1 LIPESKAVIGSQD
14 VPYIYEDRLSEKQVV
29 GALKK
34 MLALGKEGR
43 KEMGLKGREHVMKN
57 YNFETFNKQWVDI
70 MTEVHEENGSWD
82 TRTNYQGIRFLEVA

>member
-1 LIPESKAVIGSQD
+1 
-14 VPYIYEDRLSEKQVV
+14 
-29 GALKK
+29 

-70 MTEVHEENGSWD
+70 MTEVYEEEGSWD

>member
-1 LIPESKAVIGSQD
+1 
-14 VPYIYEDRLSEKQVV
+14 
-29 GALKK
+29 